1 MKPRLL
7 RYHIIKVY
15 LFKNTSK
22 AREKLSFQQLHV
34 FAYNEDV

>member
-7 RYHIIKVY
+7 RYHIIKV
-15 LFKNTSK
+15 KNTSK
-22 AREKLSFQQLHV
+22 AREKLSFQQVHV